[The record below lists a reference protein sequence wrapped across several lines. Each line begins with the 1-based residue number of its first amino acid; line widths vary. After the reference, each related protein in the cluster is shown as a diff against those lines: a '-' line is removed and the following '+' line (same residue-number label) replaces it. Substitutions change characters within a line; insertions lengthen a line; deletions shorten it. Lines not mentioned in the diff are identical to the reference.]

1 MLTFAYLSI
10 RNLENLF
17 HFNGMGNF
25 TTAFASAGS
34 CITNVHEIVE
44 SVSTNIEKVEYADH
58 NLYRRHVNNQSDQKG
73 GVVNQGHS
81 HLPFVTFRVSSEF
94 KEICASTMSRNR
106 VSGPPC
112 KFCESD
118 SLIALTQ
125 GAEGP
130 GGV

>member
-1 MLTFAYLSI
+1 
-10 RNLENLF
+10 
-17 HFNGMGNF
+17 MGWE
-25 TTAFASAGS
+25 TLRLPLPLLRPGS
-34 CITNVHEIVE
+34 CITNVPEIVE

-58 NLYRRHVNNQSDQKG
+58 NLYRRHVNNRSNQKG

-106 VSGPPC
+106 ISGPPC